1 MRAINCGNQ
10 IQNRKPKPISLGFWK
25 FPVYL
30 FLSVVIGFS
39 LILPISMLFVWLFKG
54 MYFGDSIVFS
64 WSPIFNSI
72 FVSVSSALLIVFF
85 SFAASIILVRYSL
98 TGNRFFESI
107 SYLGFVLPGVVV
119 AISVVYFA
127 ANYIGILY
135 QTTVVL
141 ILAYVI
147 LFFPVALGAIRSVL
161 LQINPRLEDAAHGMS
176 HNYFSVLFRINVPL
190 MKPGLIMG
198 FAMVFLL
205 VMKEL
210 PVTLILGP
218 LGFKTLA
225 TEVWSFSSEAFFASA
240 AVPALIIILICS
252 LPMLVIIIWDKRI
265 GD

>member
-1 MRAINCGNQ
+1 
-10 IQNRKPKPISLGFWK
+10 
-25 FPVYL
+25 
-30 FLSVVIGFS
+30 
-39 LILPISMLFVWLFKG
+39 
-54 MYFGDSIVFS
+54 
-64 WSPIFNSI
+64 
-72 FVSVSSALLIVFF
+72 
-85 SFAASIILVRYSL
+85 
-98 TGNRFFESI
+98 
-107 SYLGFVLPGVVV
+107 
-119 AISVVYFA
+119 
-127 ANYIGILY
+127 LY